1 MTNVAIIM
9 GGYSSEYKI
18 SLTSGNVVYN
28 HLDATKYNAYR
39 IHIFKDKWVYV
50 DGNNTEF
57 PINKNDFSVEVN
69 GTKITFDVVFNAIH
83 GTPGEDGLMQAYFE
97 LLNIPQT
104 SCDYY
109 QAALTFNKR
118 DLLSVLK
125 PYGIKTATSFYL
137 NKGDAI
143 EVSKVIETVGLPCFV
158 KPNKSGSSFGIS
170 KVKSVE
176 ELLPAIEN
184 AYKEDNEIIIES
196 FLDGT
201 EVSVG
206 VINFKGEIKV
216 LPITEIVSENDFFD
230 YEAKYL
236 GKSQEITPARI
247 SAEIQA
253 KVEATAKK
261 AYEILKMSGFSRS
274 EFIIVNGE
282 PHMLEMNTIPGLT
295 TESILP
301 QQAREA
307 GISLNELFENAIE
320 LALKK

>member
-1 MTNVAIIM
+1 MKHIAIIM
-9 GGYSSEYKI
+9 GGYSSEYQI
-18 SLTSGNVVYN
+18 SLKSGNVVYQN
-28 HLDATKYNAYR
+28 LDKSKYKGYR
-39 IHIFKDKWVYV
+39 IHIFREKWVYV
-50 DGNNTEF
+50 DENETEF
-57 PINKNDFSVEVN
+57 VIDKNDFSVTVN
-69 GTKITFDVVFNAIH
+69 GSKIIFDCVFNAIH

-97 LLNIPQT
+97 LLGLKQT

-137 NKGDAI
+137 NQGDAVNVDEI
-143 EVSKVIETVGLPCFV
+143 IDRVGLPCFV

-170 KVKSVE
+170 KVHKKEDFLV
-176 ELLPAIEN
+176 AVEN

-196 FLDGT
+196 FLDGV

-206 VINFKGEIKV
+206 VINYQGKVIV

-236 GKSQEITPARI
+236 GKSQEITPARL
-247 SAEIQA
+247 SPEIEKRVQE
-253 KVEATAKK
+253 VAKK
-261 AYEILKMSGFSRS
+261 AYEVLKMSGFSRS
-274 EFIIVNGE
+274 EYILVNGE

-295 TESILP
+295 TESLIP
-301 QQAREA
+301 QQAHEA
-307 GISLNELFENAIE
+307 GISLQDLFSNAIE
-320 LALKK
+320 LALNK

>member
-1 MTNVAIIM
+1 MKNVAIIM

-18 SLTSGNVVYN
+18 SLTSGNVVFN
-28 HLDATKYNAYR
+28 NINRTKFNPYR
-39 IHIFKDKWVYV
+39 IHIFKEKWVYV
-50 DGNNTEF
+50 DENDAEF
-57 PINKNDFSVEVN
+57 PIDKNDFSVVIN
-69 GTKITFDVVFNAIH
+69 GTKVNFDVVFNAIH

-97 LLNIPQT
+97 LLHIPQT

-118 DLLSVLK
+118 DMLSVLK
-125 PYGIKTATSFYL
+125 PYGIKTAESYYL
-137 NKGDAI
+137 NLGDDI
-143 EVSKVIETVGLPCFV
+143 NVETILAKVGLPCFV

-170 KVKSVE
+170 KVKTAAE
-176 ELLPAIEN
+176 FLPAIEN
-184 AYKEDNEIIIES
+184 AYKEDDEIIIES

-206 VINFKGEIKV
+206 VIYYKGTITV

-236 GKSQEITPARI
+236 GKSKEITPARI
-247 SAEIQA
+247 SDEL
-253 KVEATAKK
+253 KVKIETVSKR
-261 AYEILKMSGFSRS
+261 AYEVLKMKGFSRS
-274 EFIIVNGE
+274 EFIIVNNE
-282 PHMLEMNTIPGLT
+282 PFMLEMNTIPGLT

-307 GISLNELFENAIE
+307 GISLPELFENAIE
-320 LALKK
+320 LALNN

>member
-28 HLDATKYNAYR
+28 HLDTTKYNAYR
-39 IHIFKDKWVYV
+39 IQIFKDKWVYV
-50 DGNNTEF
+50 DSNDQEF
-57 PINKNDFSVEVN
+57 PINKNDFSVEVQ
-69 GTKITFDVVFNAIH
+69 GSKITFDVVFNAIH

-137 NKGDAI
+137 NNGDTI
-143 EVSKVIETVGLPCFV
+143 EPTKIIETVGLPCFV

-170 KVKSVE
+170 KVKSIE
-176 ELLPAIEN
+176 ELVPAIEN

-206 VINFKGEIKV
+206 VINYKGEIKV

-261 AYEILKMSGFSRS
+261 AYEVLKMSGFSRS

>member
-28 HLDATKYNAYR
+28 HLDTSKFNAFR

-50 DGNNTEF
+50 DENNTEF

-69 GTKITFDVVFNAIH
+69 GSKITFDVVFNAIH

-137 NKGDAI
+137 NNGNTI
-143 EVSKVIETVGLPCFV
+143 EPTKIIETVGLPCFV

-170 KVKSVE
+170 KVKSIE
-176 ELLPAIEN
+176 ELVPAIEN

-206 VINFKGEIKV
+206 VINYKGEIKV

-253 KVEATAKK
+253 KVEANAKK
-261 AYEILKMSGFSRS
+261 AYEVLKMSGFSRS